1 MDPIFKH
8 LVFDSAREKVKRV
21 IRKLEKSQEALE
33 NSKLTLVSNMG
44 ATMYFPLQNRWGLLM
59 RGRLYS
65 TSAEIATI
73 NGGMDD
79 NVKGEMY
86 NTMNFYYKYASI
98 LKSSSNKINIL
109 ILPINIGEKYLKYSI
124 YFSYI
129 CDYQPLWI

>member
-1 MDPIFKH
+1 
-8 LVFDSAREKVKRV
+8 
-21 IRKLEKSQEALE
+21 
-33 NSKLTLVSNMG
+33 
-44 ATMYFPLQNRWGLLM
+44 M

-98 LKSSSNKINIL
+98 LKSSSKIIYLYCPSIL
-109 ILPINIGEKYLKYSI
+109 GKSI
-124 YFSYI
+124 
-129 CDYQPLWI
+129 

>member
-1 MDPIFKH
+1 
-8 LVFDSAREKVKRV
+8 
-21 IRKLEKSQEALE
+21 
-33 NSKLTLVSNMG
+33 
-44 ATMYFPLQNRWGLLM
+44 M

-129 CDYQPLWI
+129 CDYQLL